1 MKSPEKGWA
10 NSFLFPKVEA
20 IAAAFE
26 SDRHLMGAN
35 LWASIK
41 MMVPSVRIFL
51 AFALAPGTI
60 MGMNRKVREAVQCAP
75 AFP

>member
-1 MKSPEKGWA
+1 MNSPEKGWT
-10 NSFLFPKVEA
+10 NPSLFPKVEA

-41 MMVPSVRIFL
+41 MMVPSVLILL
-51 AFALAPGTI
+51 AFALALGTL

-75 AFP
+75 AFT